1 MLLFLS
7 FQGAWPKMSSRCINI
22 FSQRISQLWLVD
34 LSQGVWLL
42 SPHWFGSTP
51 QPLVEYVPSSL
62 LLAHNTLSSLQ
73 SYRQQILALLKCCWL
88 HSHLHDRYQ
97 VVSYSDSSSHVE
109 RRNTSGN
116 QANYQVCTI
125 ILCYWLN
132 SFQHT
137 LCIWVHHYW
146 KLRDSTLWLRMCDE
160 GLAQVLSRESKE
172 KMSLSTM
179 LRTYCAAHSYRFE
192 RILFAGEHW
201 SAQKLPKHTKRVI
214 TLSHHLAQKI
224 TQRQQLL
231 IHLVSME
238 KHLPICAVNTEDNE
252 MALFSKKN
260 DSIATNP

>member
-62 LLAHNTLSSLQ
+62 LLAHNTFSSLQ
-73 SYRQQILALLKCCWL
+73 NYRQQILALLKCCWL

-146 KLRDSTLWLRMCDE
+146 KLRDSTLWLWMCDE
-160 GLAQVLSRESKE
+160 GLAQVLSREWKE
-172 KMSLSTM
+172 EMSLSTM

-192 RILFAGEHW
+192 RIL
-201 SAQKLPKHTKRVI
+201 Q
-214 TLSHHLAQKI
+214 
-224 TQRQQLL
+224 
-231 IHLVSME
+231 
-238 KHLPICAVNTEDNE
+238 VNTGQLKNSQNTQKGLSLW
-252 MALFSKKN
+252 AIILLKK
-260 DSIATNP
+260 